1 VGTGFAFRTI
11 NASES
16 GTSLS
21 SGTIFSSA
29 TLIANPFGGNSM
41 ELLDAGSTVAAGL
54 RFHYS
59 RLAIAPQIRY
69 TRWGGTNLLVRQNE
83 ATFLLGVSFWN
94 REFRSAV
101 DDKCPARSG

>member
-41 ELLDAGSTVAAGL
+41 ELLDAGSTVAA
-54 RFHYS
+54 R
-59 RLAIAPQIRY
+59 IAFPLFKARHRTADSLHALGRNQSAGSAKRSHLSAG
-69 TRWGGTNLLVRQNE
+69 RELLEQ
-83 ATFLLGVSFWN
+83 GI
-94 REFRSAV
+94 
-101 DDKCPARSG
+101 